1 MAREATKEATSSGTG
16 GAKAATEVEE
26 EEEGAGGTKE
36 QPTQANHPPT
46 MQGTSH
52 QYHPCEFYKVHKCC
66 TYPTLLQR
74 AVILIKLFQPILTK
88 PDLLEPE
95 QIKDTNTKGKHSIQ
109 SKHHKRE

>member
-52 QYHPCEFYKVHKCC
+52 QYPPCEFCKVRAGV
-66 TYPTLLQR
+66 TYRTLPR
-74 AVILIKLFQPILTK
+74 SAVILNKPFQPILAK
-88 PDLLEPE
+88 PD
-95 QIKDTNTKGKHSIQ
+95 QT
-109 SKHHKRE
+109 